1 MWHYYSKN
9 RPFLAKYHLL
19 CQKVRKL
26 VLRATIHR
34 DMHSLLPFAS
44 YRYDPFEASTSTIE
58 NPPLEPLLD
67 QITLDD
73 EAGLYIYQTVHTT
86 QSGELKRM
94 RGIVGILE
102 LTDPASLPQKSKQS
116 DNHTDPLSGQPWPD
130 LALLPHEN
138 TTHAYRQD
146 RIPSKRPKHPIWL
159 LDKTEAISQLISI
172 SEGDLVSRVTD
183 STGVHHRIWLI
194 RQPALLREFQETTSS
209 LPLIVADG
217 HHRLRAA
224 ASSIA
229 ATGPKR
235 FTCMVT
241 PSFDQGPTL
250 ATWARSYRPTVPPS
264 NLERMLRTKFDLVP
278 VSGTGRAKISWPTAP
293 LLRIGKAVFA
303 FSGEISKIASDS
315 EVTDAELFEAE
326 IPFPFESAGYRSDVS
341 FLDQSTPSEYDG
353 ETFELLPRPVTIET
367 VVSRSTSKQL
377 LPAKTTRFHPKAL
390 PGLLLGE
397 EIDR

>member
-1 MWHYYSKN
+1 
-9 RPFLAKYHLL
+9 
-19 CQKVRKL
+19 
-26 VLRATIHR
+26 
-34 DMHSLLPFAS
+34 MHSLLPFAS

-86 QSGELKRM
+86 QSGDLKRM

-102 LTDPASLPQKSKQS
+102 LTGPASLPQESMQS
-116 DNHTDPLSGQPWPD
+116 DLDTDRLSGQPWPE

-138 TTHAYRQD
+138 TTRAYRPD

-159 LDKTEAISQLISI
+159 LDKTKAISQLISI

-183 STGVHHRIWLI
+183 SMGVHHRIWLL

-224 ASSIA
+224 GASIASS
-229 ATGPKR
+229 GPKR
-235 FTCMVT
+235 LMCMVT
-241 PSFDQGPTL
+241 PSFDEGPTL
-250 ATWARSYRPTVPPS
+250 ATWARSYRPTVPLPDF
-264 NLERMLRTKFDLVP
+264 EPTLRSKFDLVP
-278 VSGTGRAKISWPTAP
+278 VSDAERANALWPSSP
-293 LLRIGKAVFA
+293 LLRVGTRVYKL
-303 FSGEISKIASDS
+303 SGELSKKASDS
-315 EVTDAELFEAE
+315 ELTDAELFEAE
-326 IPFPFESAGYRSDVS
+326 IPFPFEPAGYRPDAS
-341 FLDQSTPSEYDG
+341 FLDHSTPSHFDG
-353 ETFELLPRPVTIET
+353 QTFELLPRPITIET
-367 VVSRSTSKQL
+367 VVSRSSSQRL
-377 LPAKTTRFHPKAL
+377 LPAKTTRFYPKAL

-397 EIDR
+397 EIDQ